1 MSISLELVSLFH
13 VRSRCPLPGIMGASS
28 PLDGVSLQVRPKETV
43 LGSRPFIVELLEHR
57 RTHRRRKNAGKDRK
71 ESEERDGA
79 AHRLPRL
86 ASSRATRPG
95 CRPRS
100 RFHPHPPP
108 GHPHRTPTCLEGGWS
123 PPQTI
128 ETPNPL
134 TSSSPL
140 LNCPRCVPPPLS
152 QHHDP
157 PSRSSHLPNLP
168 IFILRTGCCDTT
180 PPKGRRQQ
188 APRTSSHLN
197 DPTPS

>member
-1 MSISLELVSLFH
+1 
-13 VRSRCPLPGIMGASS
+13 MGASS

-57 RTHRRRKNAGKDRK
+57 RTHRRRKNAGKDHK
-71 ESEERDGA
+71 ESEERDWG
-79 AHRLPRL
+79 RPQVTPPRL
-86 ASSRATRPG
+86 QQGNTSGLPSAIPLT
-95 CRPRS
+95 
-100 RFHPHPPP
+100 P

-123 PPQTI
+123 PPSTI

-180 PPKGRRQQ
+180 PPKRSPTTG
-188 APRTSSHLN
+188 TSHLVPLERP
-197 DPTPS
+197 DPIMRSHPPAAALAIDIAFAFANK